1 MTEPNPGSCPYCDVV
16 GSVRR
21 VACKYPTLGAWS
33 CAACGGEWWTSV
45 VNPVNAFLRQ
55 LAEDVAA
62 RSLLRRVQALAE
74 QAPGLSDGQV
84 KARALSLLA
93 ELDQHARTWPG

>member
-1 MTEPNPGSCPYCDVV
+1 MTEPNLDSCPYCDVV

-21 VACKYPTLGAWS
+21 VACEYPKVDAWS

-45 VNPVNAFLRQ
+45 VNPVNAFLAR

-62 RSLLRRVQALAE
+62 RSLLRKVQVLAE
-74 QAPGLSDGQV
+74 PAPGLSDGQV
-84 KARALSLLA
+84 NARALSLLA
-93 ELDQHARTWPG
+93 ELDQHAKIWPG